1 MEGRIRELE
10 LRKER
15 REREVLMS
23 GAGTLGGDLGM
34 GGFEGKVNLKS
45 LEEVKIAGCELTW
58 LFKGERK
65 ASKGEKSVEVGGYVG
80 FSGVLGEK
88 TKFWAGGE
96 EGLKDGKGGYGKG
109 TRAFWPE
116 MGELKMEGEMRVRK
130 TREFGFFTPFPFFL
144 HIQNPAVE
152 FENMLIRI
160 GQRRFPLP
168 RVDLYSTGML
178 RHFIPPHIALT
189 PAEKSALIDQ
199 IIAKKGTG
207 DIAWHELQVVP
218 FKHKLDRLPTL
229 TKIWRQNEKTD
240 NGRPYYT
247 PPASTYVK
255 RPVQGENFAVREGG
269 DGMQEFGA
277 GDEFSSDGE
286 DFEDGYGY
294 NGEIT
299 DNDEY
304 GDNIPG
310 NIYAVDENGVVHPQ
324 DYREQD
330 GPVQGYGGDGY
341 VGVGA
346 YDGHGLPVSYSN
358 GADGPGTGMR
368 LPPGGWIFDEDALR
382 ERGEWAD
389 LLNEIDYA
397 ADDEP

>member
-1 MEGRIRELE
+1 
-10 LRKER
+10 
-15 REREVLMS
+15 
-23 GAGTLGGDLGM
+23 
-34 GGFEGKVNLKS
+34 
-45 LEEVKIAGCELTW
+45 
-58 LFKGERK
+58 
-65 ASKGEKSVEVGGYVG
+65 
-80 FSGVLGEK
+80 
-88 TKFWAGGE
+88 
-96 EGLKDGKGGYGKG
+96 
-109 TRAFWPE
+109 
-116 MGELKMEGEMRVRK
+116 
-130 TREFGFFTPFPFFL
+130 
-144 HIQNPAVE
+144 
-152 FENMLIRI
+152 
-160 GQRRFPLP
+160 
-168 RVDLYSTGML
+168 
-178 RHFIPPHIALT
+178 
-189 PAEKSALIDQ
+189 
-199 IIAKKGTG
+199 
-207 DIAWHELQVVP
+207 
-218 FKHKLDRLPTL
+218 
-229 TKIWRQNEKTD
+229 
-240 NGRPYYT
+240 
-247 PPASTYVK
+247 
-255 RPVQGENFAVREGG
+255 
-269 DGMQEFGA
+269 MQEFGA

-389 LLNEIDYA
+389 LPNEIDYA